1 MKKKLLLV
9 LVAICTMFVL
19 FGCGEDKEQ
28 KEEKVSKYVKVGK
41 YEGLEIEKKDAI
53 KVTDADVEAAIR
65 TDLQTLG
72 KSIEVTGPAK
82 EGDTVTIDYVGKLN
96 GEAFEGGTDTD
107 AELTLGSNTFIDGF
121 ESGVVGHSVGE
132 TFDLELTFPADYGN
146 ELAGQKTVFTV
157 TLKKIMSLPELTE
170 ELLPEI
176 GTPAKTVKEYK
187 ELVRKNLEKSN
198 KETAQTENQKLI
210 LKALSEKC
218 EIKKYPESRL
228 IRITKDLVYQE
239 SYGAI
244 MNNTGI
250 DQAVESSMGMSVEE
264 KAKELLMIELA
275 VEYIAEK
282 EDIIVSEKEYDEK
295 TAELATMYGETNVAS
310 FITSYETVYG
320 EGYIKRMM
328 LQEKVAAFLLKNCK
342 EVKAK

>member
-9 LVAICTMFVL
+9 FVAICSMFVL
-19 FGCGEDKEQ
+19 FGCGDE
-28 KEEKVSKYVKVGK
+28 KEEKASKYVKVGK
-41 YEGLEIEKKDAI
+41 YDGLEIEKTDVI

-65 TDLQTLG
+65 TDLQTLK

-96 GEAFEGGTDTD
+96 GEAFEGGTETNK
-107 AELTLGSNTFIDGF
+107 ELTLGSNEFIDGF
-121 ESGVVGHSVGE
+121 EDGIVGHSVGE

-176 GTPAKTVKEYK
+176 GTTAKTVKEYK
-187 ELVRKNLEKSN
+187 ELVRKNLEESN
-198 KETAQTENQKLI
+198 KEVAQSENQQLI
-210 LKALSEKC
+210 LKALLEKC

-228 IRITKDLVYQE
+228 IRITKELVYQE
-239 SYGAI
+239 SYGAV
-244 MNNTGI
+244 MNDIGI
-250 DQAVESSMGMSVEE
+250 DQAVQSSWGMSVEE
-264 KAKELLMIELA
+264 KVNELLTMELA
-275 VEYIAEK
+275 VEYIADK
-282 EDIIVSEKEYDEK
+282 EDIVVSEKEYEEK
-295 TAELATMYGETNVAS
+295 MVEMAGEADVAS
-310 FITSYETVYG
+310 FITYYESFLG
-320 EGYIKRMM
+320 EGYFKRMM

-342 EVKAK
+342 EVKSK